1 MKDIVKHLSKNERKK
16 RKKQKYGCEQ
26 FKHLPENEKQKLVE
40 YRKENYK
47 MRKNALL
54 QLQETIV
61 LKSNDLEKSSEKA
74 NLLQIADLNKNWKT
88 IKNFASTYKSK

>member
-1 MKDIVKHLSKNERKK
+1 
-16 RKKQKYGCEQ
+16 
-26 FKHLPENEKQKLVE
+26 
-40 YRKENYK
+40 

-74 NLLQIADLNKNWKT
+74 NLLQIADLNKTWKT